1 MRIDRSYL
9 GNQNTY
15 AENNPK
21 CIVVHNTDNF
31 AAGADARAHARAQHD
46 GNFQNIS
53 AHYYVDDGDTAYQA
67 APHSRGCWHVGIN
80 YGGKNLFQQY
90 GNKNSIGV
98 EMCVQ
103 AGYNYEKAFENT
115 AALVREIMRETGIPL
130 ERVYR
135 HYDICSKYCPSQ
147 IMNRGDW
154 DRMKR
159 MIGSGA
165 GSTGTGT
172 AGSGTGK
179 TYAPGIYQVQTAAL
193 NIRQAPD
200 ADSRIAG
207 TIRDQG
213 SYTVTEIQNTSWG
226 RLLSGAGWVN
236 CHTAYCRYAGPAKE
250 KSAET
255 AKSSGKTV
263 AEDGKKKKKRKKK
276 LPSDFYDY
284 NLLACTIL
292 LVSFGLIMLYSASAY
307 EAASTFKGNDMY
319 YFTHQAGLSA
329 IVLVGIVILSKF
341 VDYHSVWFQRIA
353 ALVYWG
359 SLLLMAAVR
368 FTPLGYEAYGARRWL
383 RIGGVSLQPAEIGKL
398 GLILYLPYII
408 LKMGKNMRT
417 IRAKA
422 IVLGLGVL
430 QALAAWILTDNLSTA
445 IILGLIACVIL
456 FLADPEVKFYARV
469 IPGAAVIGVFAIII
483 LKNNLQIFERIG
495 GDFRSNRIYEWLSG
509 GSYQILQGLYAIGS
523 GGFLGKGLGNS
534 TQKITTIPE
543 AQNDMIF
550 SIICEE
556 LGIFGALLVLL
567 LFGYLLYRLF
577 VVAQNAPDA
586 YGMLMVSGVFA
597 HISIQVILNLCVV
610 LKLMPATGI
619 TLPFISYGGTSVLFI
634 LTEIGIALCV
644 SRFIVFQDG
653 KSGEGEA
660 QAEEQ

>member
-236 CHTAYCRYAGPAKE
+236 CIGVEMCVQAGYNYEKAFENTAALVREIMRETGIPLERVYRHYDICSKYCPSQIMNRGDWDRMKRMIGSGAGSTGTGTAGSGTGKTYAPGIYQVQTAALNIRQAPDADSRIAGTIRDQGSYTVTEIQNTSWGRLLSGAGWVNCHTAYCRYAGPAKE

-263 AEDGKKKKKRKKK
+263 AEDGIWGE
-276 LPSDFYDY
+276 
-284 NLLACTIL
+284 NLT
-292 LVSFGLIMLYSASAY
+292 
-307 EAASTFKGNDMY
+307 
-319 YFTHQAGLSA
+319 
-329 IVLVGIVILSKF
+329 
-341 VDYHSVWFQRIA
+341 
-353 ALVYWG
+353 
-359 SLLLMAAVR
+359 
-368 FTPLGYEAYGARRWL
+368 RR
-383 RIGGVSLQPAEIGKL
+383 LQE
-398 GLILYLPYII
+398 
-408 LKMGKNMRT
+408 
-417 IRAKA
+417 
-422 IVLGLGVL
+422 
-430 QALAAWILTDNLSTA
+430 
-445 IILGLIACVIL
+445 
-456 FLADPEVKFYARV
+456 
-469 IPGAAVIGVFAIII
+469 
-483 LKNNLQIFERIG
+483 
-495 GDFRSNRIYEWLSG
+495 
-509 GSYQILQGLYAIGS
+509 
-523 GGFLGKGLGNS
+523 
-534 TQKITTIPE
+534 
-543 AQNDMIF
+543 
-550 SIICEE
+550 
-556 LGIFGALLVLL
+556 
-567 LFGYLLYRLF
+567 LFGT
-577 VVAQNAPDA
+577 P
-586 YGMLMVSGVFA
+586 
-597 HISIQVILNLCVV
+597 
-610 LKLMPATGI
+610 
-619 TLPFISYGGTSVLFI
+619 
-634 LTEIGIALCV
+634 
-644 SRFIVFQDG
+644 QDG
-653 KSGEGEA
+653 KISNQLAVNRKFCDGITA
-660 QAEEQ
+660 AEWDSTPKGGSALVKEMQKWASAGMDGYIGPQTILAWQKKLGTPIDGTVSSPSAMVKKLQKWCNQK